1 MTLRKARVT
10 SKLTRLMHV
19 VLVVQFLIG
28 ALQLGEVTAGDSL
41 ISAQAETLVAQ
52 MTPEEK
58 VGQLFLI
65 TFDGT
70 DIAEGSD
77 IYDLIVNHHIGGVIL
92 GADMN
97 NFVSEDTTAA
107 AYQLTTGLQELAWQ
121 ESNPTEGEIIEDNP
135 PTYVPLFI
143 GIAQEGNGSPSDQI
157 LNGLTPLP
165 SQMTIGATWNPQLAQ
180 EVGQVMGSELA
191 ALGFNFY
198 LGPSLDVVDTSNSEN
213 AYYSGTQTFGGD
225 PYWVGELGK
234 AYISGLHLGSDGKLA
249 VISKHFPGQGSTD
262 RSPEDEV
269 ATVRKSLE
277 QLKQIELAPFI
288 AVTNSTSATE
298 SQTDGLMISH
308 IRYQGFQGNIR
319 ATTRPVS
326 FDNTA
331 LSQLMAL
338 ESFSSWR
345 TNGGLIVS
353 DSLGSHA
360 VRRFFDPIGET
371 FDAPQIARTAFQA
384 GNDLLYLKDFIATN
398 DPDAYTT
405 VLDTLDFFV
414 QKYQEDTVFA
424 QRVDDSVLRII
435 NSKLKLY
442 GEFELENVI
451 PSEDELNS
459 LGNGS
464 QTSLKVAREAVTLI
478 SPAESD
484 LETILL
490 EEPSTYEY
498 MIIFSDVRSSQQC
511 STCEPT
517 SMLSNWSLQN
527 SLLQLYGPAGS
538 NQIQQS
544 RLSSYTFGQLLE
556 VLDTKTEPSDP
567 NLMDNLKRANWVI
580 FNIMD
585 INSAYPGSEALKRIL
600 SERVD
605 LLRDKKV
612 IVFAFDTP
620 FYLDATEISEVT
632 AYYGLFSKVPASVE
646 VAARVLMREIKPQ
659 GALPVSVSSVR
670 YDLITA
676 TSPDPN
682 QIIQLNLVKPAA
694 NGTPTPTVEATSE
707 ETEPMLG
714 IGESVEIEAGVI
726 LDRNQNPVP
735 DGTVVRFTFW
745 SVDDSVITQQ
755 QESVTISGKAR
766 LSYRIDRGGTLEV
779 TAVSEPAT
787 ISSKLLLNIESGIAE
802 VIMPTATPAPT
813 ATPTLEPTP
822 TTTLTPTSE
831 ASTTIEPSGYPN
843 LTDWLLAVLLVLGG
857 FGVAYL
863 LGYFWWG
870 SVRWGLRSGL
880 CAALGGLLAYVL
892 LNLGFPGMMAWVK
905 QAGSSFVLQTVFI
918 GLMLGWIAALIWWV
932 LVDGNKIPPKK
943 QQP

>member
-77 IYDLIVNHHIGGVIL
+77 IYELIVNHHIGGVIL

-157 LNGLTPLP
+157 LDGLTPLP

-360 VRRFFDPIGET
+360 VRRFFDPTGET

-405 VLDTLDFFV
+405 VLDTLDLFV

-451 PSEDELNS
+451 PPEDELNS

-892 LNLGFPGMMAWVK
+892 LNLGFPGMVAWVK

-932 LVDGNKIPPKK
+932 LVDGNKIPTRK

>member
-932 LVDGNKIPPKK
+932 LVDGNKIPPRK